1 MEHGFWRSRWQEGAI
16 GFHEGR
22 PNALLLEHARV
33 LAKAKRV
40 LVPLCGKAEDLAWLV
55 AQGHEVVGVE
65 LVDSAVQAFFAEHQ
79 VTPEVLPLG
88 THTQYRA
95 NGITILS
102 GDFFTTTPK
111 LVGAIDGLYDRA
123 ALIALPEP
131 MRKDYVRHLRSLL
144 PAGAPGLVITVEY
157 EQTLMN
163 GPPFSVPE
171 AELRTHY
178 EGRPVERLADVAGV
192 GPRFEKIGAREK
204 CFSVR
209 F

>member
-1 MEHGFWRSRWQEGAI
+1 MLIRLDSAG
-16 GFHEGR
+16 
-22 PNALLLEHARV
+22 
-33 LAKAKRV
+33 
-40 LVPLCGKAEDLAWLV
+40 
-55 AQGHEVVGVE
+55 VGVW
-65 LVDSAVQAFFAEHQ
+65 DPAVRTGEWEIGGPDFPK
-79 VTPEVLPLG
+79 VMGNDGG

-102 GDFFTTTPK
+102 GDFFATTPA
-111 LVGAIDGLYDRA
+111 LVGPVDGLYDRA

-131 MRKDYVRHLRSLL
+131 MRKDYVRHLRTLL

-178 EGRPVERLADVAGV
+178 AGRPVERLADVAGV
-192 GPRFEKIGAREK
+192 GPRFEKVGAREK

-209 F
+209 C